1 MLELVG
7 AAALGCVCWSA
18 LKWLGGVVARA
29 TVRSVDRDVE
39 WRRRVGAPQ
48 ACNDCGSIKTPL
60 SALGRCWECYGKS
73 VGYFDNSKCLHRL
86 AGVGQCSKTAGHDD
100 LHGDGVSTW
109 SDEGYYWLD
118 NEVVYDTAGNVH
130 FKPTH
135 RVAQPVEVAA
145 NRLSPLGFVAM
156 SLRLSDKAAARLSAE
171 HYKQVVAVV
180 EVAADRLSSELV
192 GCADCGGFGGVHTAA
207 CSAWGDMLAMDSD
220 EMLGRHEEDP
230 KYE

>member
-1 MLELVG
+1 M
-7 AAALGCVCWSA
+7 
-18 LKWLGGVVARA
+18 
-29 TVRSVDRDVE
+29 RSVDRDVE
-39 WRRRVGAPQ
+39 WRRKHAAP
-48 ACNDCGSIKTPL
+48 
-60 SALGRCWECYGKS
+60 
-73 VGYFDNSKCLHRL
+73 CLHRL
-86 AGVGQCSKTAGHDD
+86 TGVGQCSKVAGHDD
-100 LHGDGVSTW
+100 LHGDNVSTW

-156 SLRLSDKAAARLSAE
+156 SLRLSDEAAARLSAE

-180 EVAADRLSSELV
+180 EVAADRVCSELRAC
-192 GCADCGGFGGVHTAA
+192 GDCGGFGGVHMAT

-220 EMLGRHEEDP
+220 EMLGKHVTDKEHEDVE
-230 KYE
+230 